1 MIIHKEQVDCML
13 PSGEVGK
20 ALYVSYVDKDG
31 SIKKMYYPIPKEQM
45 FNWKY
50 CGMRN
55 SAYADPNWQSYD
67 HKPVRRVPTQIL
79 SEHRMNEILCMLG
92 DSVEGIFGYN
102 IPITWYSDIETDVDD
117 LGFPDPETA
126 RNPVNTIA
134 ITRFP
139 QTIVYGRKP
148 LTPDEI
154 NWIQEQINNHPNEKV
169 RQYQFEYRYYPNEAD
184 MLMAY
189 FQFINVIPALTG
201 WNFLGYD
208 WNYLY
213 NRAKNLGM
221 DIRFLSG
228 SPISQF
234 KRFHLSLNAFNVT
247 SNLPM
252 HKVIYDY
259 MIAYKKWDMTVKVK
273 ENDTLD
279 YVAEQVLG
287 YKKVQHKLGFKE
299 FYQQAYPEYVFY
311 NAVDTILVEQIDKEI
326 KTSNIMYSLASELHV
341 ELNDTF
347 STIAPLQTVMGNFC
361 YKEGKVIPNM
371 DKKENE
377 KQSYPGAFVWKTQPG
392 IYKEVGGLD
401 FASLYPTTMRQFNIS
416 PETYKGTV
424 CEYRVDFTQKQKE
437 EHHRIV
443 EEYRRTKLKPGEIL
457 CYSGAIYDNTYVGI
471 IPKILT
477 HYFALRKASK
487 AQRKEVDAE
496 RKSLHEVMEERK
508 KGVQNLAPAKTG
520 KYSQFT
526 GITESYEDIEKELER
541 LLLLSE
547 YYDAKQNAEK
557 KFLNSVYGACAS
569 AYWECSNIEV
579 AKSITLQGQDLNH
592 FTENKSNE
600 YFMGVFQNDTV
611 LHQELGI
618 DSELAKKVD
627 IRYGRIT
634 DNGPLPENDDEYAHI
649 NTYID
654 GKKYSTTI
662 GGDTDSV
669 YIEFGRIAN
678 QLNIPLDK
686 QAEFVVNL
694 WNKGMSKFINNAF
707 QEYADYHKC
716 TKNLENLELEK
727 IARTAIMFAKKF
739 YVMEEDWI
747 EPGVFLPPM
756 DEINYKGLEVV
767 KGTCPAYCRKSMKD
781 MYEFVLKCYITNE
794 KPTYETLVGMLKGYK
809 DGMISA
815 QPDEICKSVSVGD
828 YDKWVKDDRN
838 RLVFEEK
845 VPIHVRAAGYYNN
858 TLYQNKQFAGK
869 YSRVQSGDK
878 VKWYYS
884 KGPHDVFAYLQNNF
898 PAEFAEPIDYDLNF
912 EKLILSPLNNLLEI
926 LGYQKL
932 TANLSYTEELF

>member
-1 MIIHKEQVDCML
+1 MIIHKEQVDCVL
-13 PSGEVGK
+13 PTGEIGK
-20 ALYVSYVDKDG
+20 ALFVSYVDKDG
-31 SIKKMYYPIPKEQM
+31 LIKKMYYPIAKEQM

-50 CGMRN
+50 CGMKN
-55 SAYADPNWQSYD
+55 SAYADPNWISYD
-67 HKPVRRVPTQIL
+67 HKPVRKVATQLL
-79 SEHRMNEILCMLG
+79 SEHRMNEVLCMLG
-92 DSVEGIFGYN
+92 EPIEGIFGYN
-102 IPITWYSDIETDVDD
+102 IPITWYSDIETDVDEQ
-117 LGFPDPETA
+117 GFPDPETA
-126 RNPVNTIA
+126 RSPVNTIA

-148 LTPDEI
+148 LSDTDI
-154 NWIQEQINNHPNEKV
+154 AWIQEQINNHPNEKV
-169 RQYQFEYRYYPNEAD
+169 RQYKFEYRYYPNEAD

-189 FQFINVIPALTG
+189 FQFINEIPALTG

-208 WNYLY
+208 WNYMY
-213 NRAKNLGM
+213 NRAKNLGI

-228 SPISQF
+228 SPTGQF
-234 KRFHLSLNAFNVT
+234 KRFNLTLNAFKVT
-247 SNLPM
+247 SMLPM

-287 YKKVQHKLGFKE
+287 YKKIQHKLGFKE
-299 FYQQAYPEYVFY
+299 FYEQAYPEYVFY

-424 CEYRVDFTQKQKE
+424 CEYRTDFTQKQKE

-508 KGVQNLAPAKTG
+508 KGVQGLQPAKTG
-520 KYSQFT
+520 KYSTFT
-526 GITESYEDIEKELER
+526 GLTEDYAEIEKELER

-600 YFMGVFQNDTV
+600 YFMGVFQNDV
-611 LHQELGI
+611 ELHKALGI
-618 DSELAKKVD
+618 DTEKAKKID

-634 DNGPLPENDDEYAHI
+634 DNGSLDANDPEYAHI
-649 NTYID
+649 QTFIQ
-654 GKKYSTTI
+654 GQKYSLTI
-662 GGDTDSV
+662 GGDTDSCRFDTLI
-669 YIEFGRIAN
+669 YIENNKQTIESAYNDLKIESGDVVLLTGN
-678 QLNIPLDK
+678 GSEVIPVGGSHTTKTYDPI
-686 QAEFVVNL
+686 
-694 WNKGMSKFINNAF
+694 SK
-707 QEYADYHKC
+707 
-716 TKNLENLELEK
+716 
-727 IARTAIMFAKKF
+727 
-739 YVMEEDWI
+739 
-747 EPGVFLPPM
+747 
-756 DEINYKGLEVV
+756 EVV
-767 KGTCPAYCRKSMKD
+767 DRPIKYIMRHKVRKPKWKMVTSSGKEIIVTGDHSLMVIRDNELISVKAKD
-781 MYEFVLKCYITNE
+781 
-794 KPTYETLVGMLKGYK
+794 
-809 DGMISA
+809 
-815 QPDEICKSVSVGD
+815 
-828 YDKWVKDDRN
+828 
-838 RLVFEEK
+838 
-845 VPIHVRAAGYYNN
+845 VR
-858 TLYQNKQFAGK
+858 KK
-869 YSRVQSGDK
+869 DK
-878 VKWYYS
+878 VISIKS
-884 KGPHDVFAYLQNNF
+884 
-898 PAEFAEPIDYDLNF
+898 
-912 EKLILSPLNNLLEI
+912 
-926 LGYQKL
+926 
-932 TANLSYTEELF
+932 

>member
-1 MIIHKEQVDCML
+1 MIIHKEQVDCVL
-13 PSGEVGK
+13 PTGEIGK
-20 ALYVSYVDKDG
+20 ALFVSYVDKDG
-31 SIKKMYYPIPKEQM
+31 LIKKMYYPIAKEQM

-50 CGMRN
+50 CGMKN
-55 SAYADPNWQSYD
+55 SAYADPNWISYD
-67 HKPVRRVPTQIL
+67 HKPVRKVATQLL
-79 SEHRMNEILCMLG
+79 SEHRMNEVLCMLG
-92 DSVEGIFGYN
+92 EPIEGIFGYN
-102 IPITWYSDIETDVDD
+102 IPITWYSDIETDVDEQ
-117 LGFPDPETA
+117 GFPDPETA
-126 RNPVNTIA
+126 RSPVNTIA

-139 QTIVYGRKP
+139 QTIVYGRKS
-148 LTPDEI
+148 LSDI
-154 NWIQEQINNHPNEKV
+154 DIAWIQEQINNHPNEKV
-169 RQYQFEYRYYPNEAD
+169 RQYKFEYRYYPNEAD

-189 FQFINVIPALTG
+189 FQFINEIPALTG

-208 WNYLY
+208 WNYMY

-228 SPISQF
+228 SPTGQF
-234 KRFHLSLNAFNVT
+234 KRFNLTLNAFKVT
-247 SNLPM
+247 SMLPM

-287 YKKVQHKLGFKE
+287 YKKIQHKLGFKE
-299 FYQQAYPEYVFY
+299 FYEQAYPEYVFY

-377 KQSYPGAFVWKTQPG
+377 KQSYPGAFVWKSQPG
-392 IYKEVGGLD
+392 IYKEIGGLD

-424 CEYRVDFTQKQKE
+424 CEYRTDFTQKQKE

-457 CYSGAIYDNTYVGI
+457 CSSGAIYDNTYVGI

-508 KGVQNLAPAKTG
+508 KGVQGLQPAKTG
-520 KYSQFT
+520 KYSTFT
-526 GITESYEDIEKELER
+526 GLTEDYAEIEKELER

-592 FTENKSNE
+592 FSENKVNA
-600 YFMGVFQNDTV
+600 YFMGIFQANTE
-611 LHQELGI
+611 LHKKLGI
-618 DSELAKKVD
+618 DTELAKKVD

-634 DNGPLPENDDEYAHI
+634 DKGPLPSDDPEYAHI
-649 NTYID
+649 TTEIN
-654 GKKYSTTI
+654 GQKYSTVVA
-662 GGDTDSV
+662 GDTDSIYV
-669 YIEFGRIAN
+669 EFGRIAN
-678 QLNIPLDK
+678 QLMINLDK
-686 QAEFVVNL
+686 QAEFIVNL
-694 WNKGMSKFINNAF
+694 WKYDMQDYMNKSYE
-707 QEYADYHKC
+707 EYANYYAC
-716 TKNLENLELEK
+716 TKNLQNLELEK
-727 IARTAIMFAKKF
+727 IARTTILFAKKF

-767 KGTCPAYCRKSMKD
+767 KGTCPSYCRKSMKD

-794 KPTYETLVGMLKGYK
+794 KPTYETLVSMLKGYK
-809 DGMISA
+809 DGMLSA

-838 RLVFEEK
+838 NLVFSEG
-845 VPIHVRAAGYYNN
+845 VPIHVRAAGYYNHS
-858 TLYQNKQFAGK
+858 LFEHRQYAGK
-869 YSRVQSGDK
+869 YSRVKSGDK

-898 PAEFAEPIDYDLNF
+898 PGEIAEPIDYDITF
-912 EKLILSPLNNLLEI
+912 EKLILSPLNNLLDI

-932 TANLSYTEELF
+932 NSTLSYTEELF